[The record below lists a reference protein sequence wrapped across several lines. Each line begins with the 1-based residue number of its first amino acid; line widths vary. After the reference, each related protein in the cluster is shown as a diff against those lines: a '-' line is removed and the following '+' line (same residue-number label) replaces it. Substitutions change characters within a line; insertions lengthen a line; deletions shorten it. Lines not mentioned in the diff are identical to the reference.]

1 MNRKYIRHPVFF
13 GFDLMIRSLFM
24 AALSTL
30 PLFTLV
36 GCSPARIQRD
46 MVLDRVVTEA
56 TTRCKE
62 EVKKNPRIFKS
73 VDVRTENGD
82 TLVLDY
88 VVQPEAESRVQ
99 ELHNGYMETL
109 HSDEAHR
116 DDFVKV
122 ADYGITVRVI
132 YRTGA
137 GTSLLDTRIT
147 RDDL

>member
-1 MNRKYIRHPVFF
+1 MVAFSALPV
-13 GFDLMIRSLFM
+13 
-24 AALSTL
+24 
-30 PLFTLV
+30 LV
-36 GCSPARIQRD
+36 LLGCSPAQIQRD
-46 MVLDRVVTEA
+46 IVLDRVVTEA

-62 EVKKNPRIFKS
+62 EVRKNPRIFKS

-99 ELHNGYMETL
+99 ELHNEYMTTLQNDET
-109 HSDEAHR
+109 HR

-122 ADYGITVRVI
+122 ADYGISVRVI
-132 YRTGA
+132 YRSA
-137 GTSLLDTRIT
+137 GGEPLLDTRIT